1 MLGRTIFSN
10 TVFAGVDQL
19 ISKIGT
25 TLAVIALVRLL
36 PQSDIATIG
45 VATSYLVL
53 IAYLDVGFIRILL
66 RDYTQILQIA
76 DARQPAQE
84 VRFLCCE
91 HTGVRR

>member
-1 MLGRTIFSN
+1 VLGRTIFSN

-84 VRFLCCE
+84 ARFLCCE